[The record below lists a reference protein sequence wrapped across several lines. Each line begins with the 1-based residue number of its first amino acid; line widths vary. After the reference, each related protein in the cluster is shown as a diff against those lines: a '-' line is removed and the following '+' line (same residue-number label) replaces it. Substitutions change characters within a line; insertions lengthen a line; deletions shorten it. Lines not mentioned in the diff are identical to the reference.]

1 MTTRLERLG
10 TGTALTR
17 RSSAYTLSSRAGS
30 ESAQR
35 MVIVFDTALARQEDT
50 LAVME
55 AEVEALRQIVGEVA
69 MVLAG
74 VPGHLTDPMAQA
86 IRTLRA
92 TCHEAHAACVAAAG
106 PHLD

>member
-55 AEVEALRQIVGEVA
+55 AEVEAIVGEVA